1 MVTDPELP
9 GPPGLPSEL
18 VAPREATSWP
28 PAFIDLYRTRYLPM
42 VRLAFLLTGSNPLA
56 EEVVQDAFVRVRGA
70 LERVDNP
77 AAYLRTTVVNGCANL
92 RRRQAV
98 ERRHLFHP
106 IVGAEAEGDHLLDA
120 LARLPERQRAV
131 LVLRYYEGM
140 SEREIATALA
150 CRPGTVKSTAARALA
165 ELRKVIER

>member
-1 MVTDPELP
+1 MVSDPEHV
-9 GPPGLPSEL
+9 GSAAEL
-18 VAPREATSWP
+18 AAP
-28 PAFIDLYRTRYLPM
+28 PASSGWPLAFVDLYRARYLPM

-56 EEVVQDAFVRVRGA
+56 EEVVQDAFVRVHNA
-70 LERVDNP
+70 LDRVDQP

-98 ERRHLFHP
+98 ERRYVFAAAASTEP
-106 IVGAEAEGDHLLDA
+106 EADHLADA
-120 LARLPERQRAV
+120 LGRLPERQRAV
-131 LVLRYYEGM
+131 LVLRYYEGL
-140 SEREIATALA
+140 SELEIAEAIG